1 MADSSSRRVAHTTD
15 QSHSEAN
22 LDALPA
28 SPRWGPFTKFLVALI
43 LVVVAGEVL
52 VRFQRMIAPL
62 VFAVILTYLLRPV
75 VAAMVARTR
84 LSWHAAVA
92 VLYLA
97 VIVLLIGL
105 LTAAGIAIVQQTQ
118 GLLGLVTQI
127 ASSDLPNQL
136 QHLLSAPFSFG
147 PFVFDLSRPFSI
159 GPFRFDISNV
169 NWQPLLTQILAGV
182 QPALSQTG
190 TVISDLAGRTAES
203 LGWMLFILI
212 ISFYLLF
219 DTHRLVGSFE
229 GIVPPDYA
237 YDARR
242 LVGALL
248 PIWNAFLRGQITLAL
263 IMGSLIGI
271 TMTILG
277 VRYGIVL
284 GLLGG
289 MLQFIPIVGP
299 LIYGTTAVAIVL
311 FQPGLWLGFT
321 PVVHA
326 IIVLAD
332 VIVLQEIS
340 DNILVPRILGSSLHL
355 HPVAILV
362 FALIMA
368 NLAGLVGL
376 LLSAPTLATLRLFGR
391 YIYCKLFDLNP
402 WPDPQPIPHPAPE
415 RTWARWV
422 RRRWTVWRE
431 GRSRVEEVQ
440 IVAVE
445 EERTNPPDMGA
456 ANQPPNIEGGR

>member
-1 MADSSSRRVAHTTD
+1 MADLTPRRIIPVTDETPAGEHPDAPVAPT
-15 QSHSEAN
+15 
-22 LDALPA
+22 

-43 LVVVAGEVL
+43 GVFLAGAL
-52 VRFQRMIAPL
+52 LARFEQMIAPL
-62 VFAVILTYLLRPV
+62 VLAVMLTYLLRPV
-75 VAAMVARTR
+75 VATMVARTR
-84 LSWHAAVA
+84 LSWHAAVGI
-92 VLYLA
+92 LYLA

-136 QHLLSAPFSFG
+136 QHLLSGPVHIG
-147 PFVFDLSRPFSI
+147 PFLFDLSRPFSI
-159 GPFRFDISNV
+159 GPFRFDVSNV
-169 NWQPLLTQILAGV
+169 NWQPLLTQILASV

-190 TVISDLAGRTAES
+190 TVISDLAGRTAQS
-203 LGWMLFILI
+203 LGWTLFILI

-229 GIVPPDYA
+229 GIVPPNYT
-237 YDARR
+237 YDAKRM
-242 LVGALL
+242 VGALL
-248 PIWNAFLRGQITLAL
+248 PIWNAFLRGQITLAI

-277 VRYGIVL
+277 VRYGVVL

-299 LIYGTTAVAIVL
+299 LIYGTTAVTIAL
-311 FQPGLWLGFT
+311 FQPGVWFGLS
-321 PVVHA
+321 PVTHA
-326 IIVLAD
+326 LIVLGD
-332 VIVLQEIS
+332 VVVLQEIS

-376 LLSAPTLATLRLFGR
+376 LLSAPTLATLRLFGQ
-391 YIYCKLFDLNP
+391 YIYCKMFDLNP
-402 WPDPQPIPHPAPE
+402 WPDPPPITHPSLE
-415 RTWARWV
+415 RAWARWV
-422 RRRWTVWRE
+422 RLRWTMWRE
-431 GRSRVEEVQ
+431 ARLKTEVIEITDSSETPRS
-440 IVAVE
+440 A
-445 EERTNPPDMGA
+445 TNPLSNKGA
-456 ANQPPNIEGGR
+456 GDKG

>member
-1 MADSSSRRVAHTTD
+1 MV
-15 QSHSEAN
+15 
-22 LDALPA
+22 
-28 SPRWGPFTKFLVALI
+28 
-43 LVVVAGEVL
+43 
-52 VRFQRMIAPL
+52 
-62 VFAVILTYLLRPV
+62 TYLLRPV
-75 VAAMVARTR
+75 VAGMVARTY

-97 VIVLLIGL
+97 VIILLAGL
-105 LTAAGIAIVQQTQ
+105 LTAAGIAIIQQAQ

-136 QHLLSAPFSFG
+136 QHLFSAPFSFG

-159 GPFRFDISNV
+159 GPFRFDVSHT
-169 NWQPLLTQILAGV
+169 NWQPVLTQMLAGV

-190 TVISDLAGRTAES
+190 TVLGDLATRTVEG

-219 DTHRLVGSFE
+219 DSHRLAGSFTSV
-229 GIVPPDYA
+229 VPPHYT

-242 LVGALL
+242 LLGALL
-248 PIWNAFLRGQITLAL
+248 PIWNAFLRGQITLAI

-271 TMTILG
+271 TMTLLG
-277 VRYGIVL
+277 VRYGVVL

-289 MLQFIPIVGP
+289 LLQFIPIVGP
-299 LIYGTTAVAIVL
+299 LIYGSTAVTIVL
-311 FQPGLWLGFT
+311 FQPGSWLGLT
-321 PVVHA
+321 PVAHA
-326 IIVLAD
+326 LIVLAD

-362 FALIMA
+362 FALIAA

-376 LLSAPTLATLRLFGR
+376 LLSAPTLATLRLFGH
-391 YIYCKLFDLNP
+391 YIYCKLFDLDP
-402 WPDPQPIPHPAPE
+402 WPEPPPIERPSPE
-415 RTWARWV
+415 RAWARWV
-422 RRRWTVWRE
+422 RLRLSTWR
-431 GRSRVEEVQ
+431 
-440 IVAVE
+440 
-445 EERTNPPDMGA
+445 
-456 ANQPPNIEGGR
+456 GGRVRREEIQILTKDE

>member
-1 MADSSSRRVAHTTD
+1 MTDSPSHHVVHTPGH
-15 QSHSEAN
+15 SHSEAQA
-22 LDALPA
+22 DAAAA
-28 SPRWGPFTKFLVALI
+28 SPRWGPFTKFLVALVF
-43 LVVVAGEVL
+43 VVLAGAVL
-52 VRFQRMIAPL
+52 ERFQRMIIPL
-62 VFAVILTYLLRPV
+62 VFAVILVYLLRPV
-75 VAAMVARTR
+75 VAVMVAETR

-97 VIVLLIGL
+97 IIVLLVSL
-105 LTAAGIAIVQQTQ
+105 LTAVGIAIIQQTQ
-118 GLLGLVTQI
+118 GLIGLVTQI

-136 QHLLSAPFSFG
+136 QHLLSAPFHFG
-147 PFVFDLSRPFSI
+147 PFLFDLSRPFSI
-159 GPFRFDISNV
+159 GPFRFDVSNV
-169 NWQPLLTQILAGV
+169 NWQPLLTQILSGV

-219 DTHRLVGSFE
+219 DTHRLAGSFA

-248 PIWNAFLRGQITLAL
+248 PIWNAFLRGQITLAI
-263 IMGSLIGI
+263 IMGSLIGV

-277 VRYGIVL
+277 VRYGVVL

-289 MLQFIPIVGP
+289 VLQFVPLVGP

-311 FQPGLWLGFT
+311 FQPGTWLGFT

-326 IIVLAD
+326 VIVLVD
-332 VIVLQEIS
+332 IIVLQEIS
-340 DNILVPRILGSSLHL
+340 DNILVPRVLGSSLHL

-362 FALIMA
+362 FALIAA

-391 YIYCKLFDLNP
+391 YIYCKMFDLDP
-402 WPDPQPIPHPAPE
+402 WPDPPPIPHPSRE
-415 RTWARWV
+415 RTWVRWV
-422 RRRWTVWRE
+422 RLRLTTWRG
-431 GRSRVEEVQ
+431 GRMRTEDVQ
-440 IVAVE
+440 ILATE
-445 EERTNPPDMGA
+445 EEPTPQQEGA
-456 ANQPPNIEGGR
+456 GNEPSA

>member
-1 MADSSSRRVAHTTD
+1 MADSTSHRLPRVTE
-15 QSHSEAN
+15 EAPA
-22 LDALPA
+22 DANAAPA

-43 LVVVAGEVL
+43 FVVLAGAVL

-62 VFAVILTYLLRPV
+62 VFAVIITYLLRPV
-75 VAAMVARTR
+75 VAALVARTR
-84 LSWHAAVA
+84 LSWHAAVG

-97 VIVLLIGL
+97 IIVLLVSL
-105 LTAAGIAIVQQTQ
+105 LTAAGIAIVQQIQ

-147 PFVFDLSRPFSI
+147 PFVFDLSHPFSI
-159 GPFRFDISNV
+159 GPFRFDVSNV
-169 NWQPLLTQILAGV
+169 NWQPLAAQVLSGV

-190 TVISDLAGRTAES
+190 TIISDLAGRTAGS

-219 DTHRLVGSFE
+219 DSHRLAGSFA
-229 GIVPPDYA
+229 GVVPPA
-237 YDARR
+237 YTHDARR
-242 LVGALL
+242 LVGALV
-248 PIWNAFLRGQITLAL
+248 PIWNAFLRGQITLAI
-263 IMGSLIGI
+263 IMGALIGV
-271 TMTILG
+271 TMTLLG
-277 VRYGIVL
+277 VRYGLVL

-289 MLQFIPIVGP
+289 LLQFVPIVGP
-299 LIYGTTAVAIVL
+299 LIYGTTAVTIAI
-311 FQPGLWLGFT
+311 FQPGAWLGLT

-326 IIVLAD
+326 LIVLGD

-340 DNILVPRILGSSLHL
+340 DNFLVPRILGSSLHL

-362 FALIMA
+362 FALIAA

-376 LLSAPTLATLRLFGR
+376 LLSAPTLATLRLFGG
-391 YIYCKLFDLNP
+391 YVYSKMFDLDP
-402 WPDPQPIPHPAPE
+402 WPDPQPIPHLSPE

-422 RRRWTVWRE
+422 RLRLTIWRQ
-431 GRSRVEEVQ
+431 GRMRTEEVE
-440 IVAVE
+440 IVTTDE
-445 EERTNPPDMGA
+445 DQTP
-456 ANQPPNIEGGR
+456 

>member
-1 MADSSSRRVAHTTD
+1 MADSSSRRVVHTTD
-15 QSHSEAN
+15 PSLSESQ

-28 SPRWGPFTKFLVALI
+28 SPRWGPFTKFLVSLI
-43 LVVVAGEVL
+43 LVVVAGAVL

-105 LTAAGIAIVQQTQ
+105 LTAAGIAIVQQMQ

-147 PFVFDLSRPFSI
+147 PFLFDLSRPFTI

-169 NWQPLLTQILAGV
+169 NWQPLLAQILAGV

-219 DTHRLVGSFE
+219 DTHRLAGSFE

-237 YDARR
+237 YDAKR

-311 FQPGLWLGFT
+311 FQPGVWLGFT
-321 PVVHA
+321 PLVHA

-376 LLSAPTLATLRLFGR
+376 LLSAPTLATLRLFGS

-402 WPDPQPIPHPAPE
+402 WPDPQPFPHPAPE

-422 RRRWTVWRE
+422 RRRWSVWRE
-431 GRSRVEEVQ
+431 GRSRIEEVQ
-440 IVAVE
+440 IVSVE
-445 EERTNPPDMGA
+445 EERTPQEMEAG
-456 ANQPPNIEGGR
+456 NQPPNT

>member
-1 MADSSSRRVAHTTD
+1 MTD
-15 QSHSEAN
+15 PRPHRMPAAATEP
-22 LDALPA
+22 LDALEAPA

-43 LVVVAGEVL
+43 LVVVAGAVL

-62 VFAVILTYLLRPV
+62 VLAVMLTYLLRPV
-75 VAAMVARTR
+75 VAALVARTR
-84 LSWHAAVA
+84 LSWHVAVA
-92 VLYLA
+92 VLYLTL
-97 VIVLLIGL
+97 IVLLAGL

-136 QHLLSAPFSFG
+136 QHLLSAPFNFG

-159 GPFRFDISNV
+159 GPFRFDVSNV
-169 NWQPLLTQILAGV
+169 NWQPLLAQILAGV

-219 DTHRLVGSFE
+219 DSHRLSGSFSS
-229 GIVPPDYA
+229 IVPPHYA

-242 LVGALL
+242 LLGALL
-248 PIWNAFLRGQITLAL
+248 PIWNAFLRGQITLAI

-277 VRYGIVL
+277 VRYGVVL

-289 MLQFIPIVGP
+289 ILQFIPIVGP
-299 LIYGTTAVAIVL
+299 LIYGSTAVGIVL
-311 FQPGLWLGFT
+311 FQPGAWFGLSPVTHALIVLGD
-321 PVVHA
+321 
-326 IIVLAD
+326 IIVM
-332 VIVLQEIS
+332 QEIS

-362 FALIMA
+362 FALIAA

-376 LLSAPTLATLRLFGR
+376 LLSAPTLATLRLFGH
-391 YIYCKLFDLNP
+391 YIYCKLFDLDP
-402 WPDPQPIPHPAPE
+402 WPDPPPISRPSAE
-415 RTWARWV
+415 QAWARWARLRLTNWRGRRV
-422 RRRWTVWRE
+422 R
-431 GRSRVEEVQ
+431 
-440 IVAVE
+440 A
-445 EERTNPPDMGA
+445 EERQILTKD
-456 ANQPPNIEGGR
+456 E